1 MTPRSRIVAGF
12 DGSSGAWAAVRYAA
26 DEAAADGGTVH
37 LVHAL
42 MDHATYTEM
51 LLPDLVDD
59 ARAGALR
66 LLEAARDDLRLRQP
80 GLDVRVTIVERA
92 PGPALVRASRSAD
105 MVVVGRHGLGTALP
119 SAPFQRAHLGAVTA
133 HLMTY
138 VSCPVVVVGPG
149 AAGVSDR
156 PVVLGLDAAA
166 APSAPLIAYAFDA
179 ARRHGSVLRVC
190 SVRVPTGTSRHDD
203 GNDRPD
209 DAQLRRLLG
218 EALSDWRAVFADV
231 PVALDV
237 LEGVDPAARL
247 LDAATGASLVVVGAH
262 EHGTRPAGLSPAP
275 DVLVRNATCPVAVV
289 PPRPGPHNG
298 RRGQRCASSS
308 PRPASV
314 GPVTAAA
321 G

>member
-1 MTPRSRIVAGF
+1 M
-12 DGSSGAWAAVRYAA
+12 
-26 DEAAADGGTVH
+26 
-37 LVHAL
+37 
-42 MDHATYTEM
+42 
-51 LLPDLVDD
+51 
-59 ARAGALR
+59 
-66 LLEAARDDLRLRQP
+66 RLRQP
-80 GLDVRVTIVERA
+80 GLDVRATIAERA

-133 HLMTY
+133 HLMAY
-138 VSCPVVVVGPG
+138 ASCPVVVVGPG
-149 AAGVSDR
+149 AERVRDR

-166 APSAPLIAYAFDA
+166 PSAPLIACAFDA

-203 GNDRPD
+203 GTDRPD
-209 DAQLRRLLG
+209 DAKLRSLLG
-218 EALSDWRAVFADV
+218 EALSDWRTVFADV

-262 EHGTRPAGLSPAP
+262 GPGTRPAGLGPAP

-289 PPRPGPHNG
+289 PPRPARVAHDRITG
-298 RRGQRCASSS
+298 RQPVRG
-308 PRPASV
+308 
-314 GPVTAAA
+314 
-321 G
+321 